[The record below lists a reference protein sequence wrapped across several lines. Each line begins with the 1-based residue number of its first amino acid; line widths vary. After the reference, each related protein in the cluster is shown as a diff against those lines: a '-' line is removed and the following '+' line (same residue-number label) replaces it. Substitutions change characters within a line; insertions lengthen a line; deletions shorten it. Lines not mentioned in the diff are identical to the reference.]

1 MDELEYVE
9 KRSGATM
16 AVLRQTYDDFY
27 ERSYKFATVLVG
39 GGGALGA
46 YALGK
51 IGVDGVTPVAW
62 APVAALAM
70 SWFGIAAQL
79 IWSGAISRRLS
90 PGNPAGNIIDYYDD
104 RIAEGHDSNS
114 ALAVTRRA
122 ELILEHTRARE
133 YATGC
138 VDRAEALD
146 MSYRA
151 ATICTPP
158 CTCGGAHFLPLHGDY
173 FLASHPETQ
182 KSFMGGGGDGGG
194 GGGGD

>member
-151 ATICTPP
+151 ATICTPLVP
-158 CTCGGAHFLPLHGDY
+158 AVVLIFC
-173 FLASHPETQ
+173 LAR
-182 KSFMGGGGDGGG
+182 
-194 GGGGD
+194 

>member
-51 IGVDGVTPVAW
+51 IGAAGVSPIAW
-62 APVAALAM
+62 APVAALAF

-90 PGNPAGNIIDYYDD
+90 PGNSPGNMIEYYDD
-104 RIAEGHDSNS
+104 RVAEGHDATS
-114 ALAVTRRA
+114 ALVTTRRA
-122 ELILEHTRARE
+122 ELILEHARAKE
-133 YATGC
+133 YAKGC

-146 MSYRA
+146 RSYRVA
-151 ATICTPP
+151 AICTPIVP
-158 CTCGGAHFLPLHGDY
+158 AVVLGFCLL
-173 FLASHPETQ
+173 L
-182 KSFMGGGGDGGG
+182 
-194 GGGGD
+194 